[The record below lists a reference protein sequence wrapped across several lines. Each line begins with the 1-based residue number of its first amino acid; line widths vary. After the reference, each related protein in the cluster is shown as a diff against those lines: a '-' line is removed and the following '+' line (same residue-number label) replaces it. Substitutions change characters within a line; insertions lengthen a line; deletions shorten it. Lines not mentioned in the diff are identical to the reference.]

1 MRIGFKIELNFHD
14 LHKNPAF
21 IDKCLWMKYE
31 KPNESEYNENA
42 WYKDKM
48 MSCVYEKYTLM

>member
-21 IDKCLWMKYE
+21 IDKCLWMEYE

-48 MSCVYEKYTLM
+48 LRFVHEKYT

>member
-14 LHKNPAF
+14 LHKNPVL

-31 KPNESEYNENA
+31 KLNESEYNENA

-48 MSCVYEKYTLM
+48 LCFVHEKYT